1 MVENVRSPSQVF
13 QRRQDGSVD
22 FYRNWTEYQHMFGD
36 LEGNFWLGLDAL
48 HMLTSSQS
56 YELRVDLMT
65 FSGTKG
71 YATYSNFTISD
82 SSDNYRLRFETFTGG
97 NASMY

>member
-36 LEGNFWLGLDAL
+36 LEGNFWLGEQLAL
-48 HMLTSSQS
+48 NNHQTN
-56 YELRVDLMT
+56 VD
-65 FSGTKG
+65 K
-71 YATYSNFTISD
+71 
-82 SSDNYRLRFETFTGG
+82 RL
-97 NASMY
+97 